1 MAEPHSTAA
10 TATGGVLIA
19 SSITAMGPVL
29 GPYLVIALFAF
40 GGAFVSL
47 TIKPP
52 TSTSRGLAIL
62 ARAMVVAMVATG
74 MLAWGLSAAVPGLGA
89 HDWIGPLAFLI
100 GLQPEWALQRL
111 RRLTGD
117 TTTPEGDGK

>member
-1 MAEPHSTAA
+1 MPEPHSTAA

-19 SSITAMGPVL
+19 SSIAAMGPVL

-47 TIKPP
+47 TNKPP
-52 TSTSRGLAIL
+52 TSTHRGLAVL
-62 ARAMVVAMVATG
+62 ARGMVVAMVATG
-74 MLAWGLSAAVPGLGA
+74 LLAWGLSSAVPGLAA

-100 GLQPEWALQRL
+100 GLQPEWALNRL
-111 RRLTGD
+111 RKMTGEASEGD
-117 TTTPEGDGK
+117 TK